1 MSEMDLGITEKVAP
15 LLEEVR
21 TMMQDEILPLDEEY
35 LAEVEKGDRWA
46 FTDRQTEILDGLK
59 AKAQRGSSCSRQIDH
74 PAFEGSVSDGGIFD

>member
-46 FTDRQTEILDGLK
+46 FTDRQTEIRIGLGR
-59 AKAQRGSSCSRQIDH
+59 ARQFRKLKS
-74 PAFEGSVSDGGIFD
+74 A